1 MTKRLND
8 FLTSFANDL
17 GHETFEQCPFTHE
30 VTGAKETLY
39 SEAELAGEDT
49 MDLCDPFWDDEEF

>member
-1 MTKRLND
+1 MALDWFSNRSD
-8 FLTSFANDL
+8 
-17 GHETFEQCPFTHE
+17 ETVMQFSDSS
-30 VTGAKETLY
+30 KETLY